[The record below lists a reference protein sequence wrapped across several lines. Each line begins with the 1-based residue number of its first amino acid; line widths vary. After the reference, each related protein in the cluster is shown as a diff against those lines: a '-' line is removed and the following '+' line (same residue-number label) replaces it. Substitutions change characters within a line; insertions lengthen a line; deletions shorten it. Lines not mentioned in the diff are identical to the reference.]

1 MKKLLLLLL
10 LPFIFIACGKDKNI
24 NLDRNLS
31 GSELTD
37 SYCIK
42 MVRDY
47 WDCSKGAFYNH
58 QWTGGCYWRQSYD
71 CKSGDRGDLMATI
84 DDLFNNV
91 GIDVSNS
98 YYRNYILHIEAHPE
112 VTDGYD
118 SYYLTIQF

>member
-10 LPFIFIACGKDKNI
+10 LPFLFIACSKENQSV

-47 WDCSKGAFYNH
+47 WDCSKGAYFNH
-58 QWTGGCYWRQSYD
+58 SWTGGCYYRRHYD
-71 CKSGDRGDLMATI
+71 CQSGDRGDLMATI
-84 DDLFNNV
+84 DELFND
-91 GIDVSNS
+91 GDIEIDVSAS
-98 YYRNYILHIEAHPE
+98 YYRNYVLNIGI
-112 VTDGYD
+112 VV
-118 SYYLTIQF
+118 